1 MSAIYWHENPAFDAP
16 ELNSPQPCIHGA
28 GCVFTVKNA
37 EGKTIPGCCRYVHPG
52 EEGTGRRLFPA
63 RQQKEGGAEASF
75 RDQPA
80 CVRLTGNAGF
90 YERRRLKMSWQ
101 AWCELKG
108 IPFVRN
114 EPGVKHA
121 PVKRIPFATK
131 KIVKVEEPVI
141 VNIMADA
148 ANWPALPTR
157 DLGGLARQLTE
168 GAVKSFNDPVRQ
180 QQLFEEMRARLAAA
194 AEAAAADAE
203 AADAEAAA
211 VKHAPVKR
219 IPFPTKKVVKV
230 EEPMIVNVMAMAESW
245 PALPPRAAATGAV
258 VVALAHAHARTA
270 ATGAAVVATR
280 FAASPAVVAD
290 AMAYIA
296 AHPEQGWDKVL
307 ATVKQ
312 AQDEGELVDG
322 WGGEDGRQSPR
333 PWRSWTSHEV
343 DDDDDDD
350 YRMEDSKCTFCG
362 AMESQCGGD
371 HADEMRDI
379 MREALYRD

>member
-1 MSAIYWHENPAFDAP
+1 MSAIYWYENPAFDAP

-28 GCVFTVKNA
+28 GCVFTVKDA
-37 EGKTIPGCCRYVHPG
+37 GGKTIPGCCRYVHPG

-63 RQQKEGGAEASF
+63 R

-90 YERRRLKMSWQ
+90 YERRRMKMSWQ

-121 PVKRIPFATK
+121 PVKRIPFA
-131 KIVKVEEPVI
+131 
-141 VNIMADA
+141 A
-148 ANWPALPTR
+148 
-157 DLGGLARQLTE
+157 
-168 GAVKSFNDPVRQ
+168 
-180 QQLFEEMRARLAAA
+180 
-194 AEAAAADAE
+194 
-203 AADAEAAA
+203 
-211 VKHAPVKR
+211 
-219 IPFPTKKVVKV
+219 KKVVKV

-280 FAASPAVVAD
+280 FAASPAVIAD

-322 WGGEDGRQSPR
+322 WGGQDGSHSPR
-333 PWRSWTSHEV
+333 PWRSSSGHET
-343 DDDDDDD
+343 DED
-350 YRMEDSKCTFCG
+350 YWEDRECTFCH
-362 AMESQCGGD
+362 AMESECGGD
-371 HADEMRDI
+371 HGDEMRDI